1 MVLRTDHATQG
12 DETMTAQHQ
21 HTYVKIGDYRSCSCG
36 QCEKRVNGAWIVL
49 PRLAS
54 QK

>member
-1 MVLRTDHATQG
+1 
-12 DETMTAQHQ
+12 MTEQ
-21 HTYVKIGDYRSCSCG
+21 HTHIYVKIGDCRSCSCS

-49 PRLAS
+49 PKHAS